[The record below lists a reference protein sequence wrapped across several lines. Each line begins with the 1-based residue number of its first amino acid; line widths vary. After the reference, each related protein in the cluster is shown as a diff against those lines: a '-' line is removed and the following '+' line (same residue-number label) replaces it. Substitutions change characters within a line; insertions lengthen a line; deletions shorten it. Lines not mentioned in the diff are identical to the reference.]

1 LVVIYRKFLSQ
12 KINANRKQFFF
23 ATMTILTGFDSFDN
37 TFVNQSVKNYKHIG
51 CPVCNNH
58 DSRCKPSH
66 GDSIM
71 CWNTTAYELDQ
82 DTWHLV
88 SNIDGSSGMRGV
100 MVAPRRGSDY
110 TPGDPEIL
118 ELKRQQARQQRS
130 LALALLPSVE
140 SRDKGYREILS
151 CLSLSSKH
159 SFELKQKR
167 GLSADQVKLTE
178 RLMWFK
184 TWQKDIECSE
194 NIAGVDPATG
204 STRWLGGMF
213 ISAIDKHGNILGGQ
227 IAADNIEVV
236 GKYFW
241 ASSLKVGGYGCN
253 LPHTNDMPLFVR
265 KHPDSTKTS
274 QIWLCE
280 GGLKSAICALKAWE
294 TDRDIVVV
302 GTAMSARFSDHQ
314 LIEILAELAP
324 SEGVRILPDAGT
336 VENLSILSGV
346 LQTADKIKRNN
357 YVPKIGWWD
366 QWEKG
371 ESSQD
376 IDDYLV
382 ANNGDYSQIS
392 WLTVT
397 QFVSIVPPER
407 LSEVVKKNESRPLP
421 FEPQPASR
429 KKANLPDF
437 VNNLA
442 YKGYEK
448 YSKLDAPDTTK
459 FGNIITSQPKLAT
472 DYEALESDGKVVY
485 QAGWEY
491 YPPRPGEIVWLV
503 AGTGEGKSHLLA
515 YWMNE
520 YFKDYG
526 CIFLGY
532 RNGLL
537 HQQCEKVEGLEHLRG
552 ADSDGFLRLLDPNY
566 RVAFCDAS
574 LHNMKPSYAAG
585 KILVIDEVMSVIES
599 LLLGSTCSRQRRSR
613 LTTFVGMVRGA
624 EMVICLDAYLANWCV
639 DLLNILSKKTPRK
652 MQNVWKGEPRRVK
665 MLLGTET
672 NPNDKTAIRSE
683 IIEEATEG
691 KEIAVFSD
699 SQHELESLHELM
711 IKEGVA
717 PESIARVDS
726 KTSGED
732 WCILLL
738 KNIDKYLETHPEI
751 KILLVSPSGDSGL
764 DISRIYFQKVFLIL
778 CGTLTINSALQM
790 YGRVRDR
797 LVPRTIFCAKDAQF
811 RIDGGFTQ
819 AEIQSEMSLS
829 IEHQLRLVTD
839 GVDNS
844 DNLKELVYQTVQ
856 RWQERERSD
865 KFSEAV
871 GILLAKANFERF
883 YYREL
888 FIDRLEKMGDLI
900 EFVKEDG
907 DAETKKE
914 FQEISLGVK
923 YAMAAKLV
931 SADDIN
937 EIEAESLRRKE
948 LTHEQLMQ
956 IKKFDF
962 QHRMPGI
969 ALDEQLAKTLLYD
982 RSFLTGL
989 EQRYYLLHPEV
1000 SKRMAEIKWGNSL
1013 AKREY
1018 FTSDLRSRLALRT
1031 DCLIKLGL
1039 LEFLDDREWLE
1050 NGSEVKTLR
1059 QRWGDSLKK
1068 TYGAGLPQIM
1078 GFDWDKKKPI
1088 GTVHKLLDMVGCD
1101 LRIIRTK
1108 SGQTKKEQKIV
1119 KRRITFGSLNDPI
1132 RLAILESF
1140 DKRFEG
1146 LKSVDWQE
1154 VKTVCE
1160 NELETEPELVTA

>member
-1 LVVIYRKFLSQ
+1 
-12 KINANRKQFFF
+12 
-23 ATMTILTGFDSFDN
+23 MTILTGFNGFDN

-66 GDSIM
+66 GDSIL
-71 CWNTTAYELDQ
+71 CWNTTAYELDR
-82 DTWHLV
+82 DIWHLV
-88 SNIDGSSGMRGV
+88 SDIDSGNSGMRGV

-110 TPGDPEIL
+110 TPEDPEVL

-130 LALALLPSVE
+130 LELASLPSIN

-151 CLSLSSKH
+151 CMNLSSKH
-159 SFELKQKR
+159 SFGLKQKR
-167 GLSADQVKLTE
+167 GLTADQVKLTE

-194 NIAGVDPATG
+194 NIAGIDPATG

-213 ISAIDKHGNILGGQ
+213 ISAIDQHGNILGGQ
-227 IAADNIEVV
+227 IAADNTEVV

-253 LPHTNDMPLFVR
+253 LPYTNDMPLFVR
-265 KHPDSTKTS
+265 KHPDSVKTS

-280 GGLKSAICALKAWE
+280 GGLKSAIVALKAWE
-294 TDRDIVVV
+294 TDINIVVV
-302 GTAMSARFSDHQ
+302 GTAMSARFSDQ
-314 LIEILAELAP
+314 FIEILAELTP
-324 SEGVRILPDAGT
+324 SKGVRIMPDAGT

-371 ESSQD
+371 EYSQD
-376 IDDYLV
+376 IDDYLI
-382 ANNGDYSQIS
+382 ANNGDYSRIT
-392 WLTVT
+392 WLTIP
-397 QFVSIVPPER
+397 QFVSIVPPEK
-407 LSEVVKKNESRPLP
+407 LSEVLKKNESEPQP
-421 FEPQPASR
+421 FEPQPAP
-429 KKANLPDF
+429 KKRASLPDF

-442 YKGYEK
+442 YKCYEK
-448 YSKLDAPDTTK
+448 YSKLDAPDITQ

-472 DYEALESDGKVVY
+472 DWEALEAEEEPVY

-515 YWMNE
+515 HWMNE
-520 YFKDYG
+520 YFKDHG
-526 CIFLGY
+526 SIFLGY

-537 HQQCEKVEGLEHLRG
+537 LQQCEKVEGLEHLRG
-552 ADSDGFLRLLDPNY
+552 ADSDGFLRLLDETY

-574 LHNMKPSYAAG
+574 LHNMKPSYAHK

-599 LLLGSTCSRQRRSR
+599 LLLGSTCARQRRSR
-613 LTTFVGMVRGA
+613 LTTFVGMLQEA

-639 DLLNILSKKTPRK
+639 DLLNILSKKIPRK
-652 MQNVWKGEPRRVK
+652 MQNIWKGEPRKVK

-683 IIEEATEG
+683 IIEEAKEG
-691 KEIAVFSD
+691 KAIAIFSD

-711 IKEGVA
+711 IKDGVA

-726 KTSGED
+726 KTSGEE
-732 WCILLL
+732 WCVSLL

-797 LVPRTIFCAKDAQF
+797 LVPRTVFCAKDAQF
-811 RIDGGFTQ
+811 RMDGGLTQ
-819 AEIQSEMSLS
+819 SQVQNEMSLS
-829 IEHQLRLVTD
+829 IEHQLRLITD
-839 GVDNS
+839 GANAS
-844 DNLKELVYQTVQ
+844 DDLKEIVYQAVQ
-856 RWQERERSD
+856 KWQERERSD

-871 GILLAKANFERF
+871 AILLAKANFERL

-888 FIDRLEKMGDLI
+888 FIDRLEKMGDII
-900 EFVKEDG
+900 EFANEDG
-907 DAETKKE
+907 DTETKKE
-914 FQEISLGVK
+914 FQEVSLSVK

-931 SADDIN
+931 AADDIS

-948 LTHEQLMQ
+948 LTPDQLMKL
-956 IKKFDF
+956 KKFDF
-962 QHRMPGI
+962 RHRMPGI

-982 RSFLTGL
+982 RSFLKGL
-989 EQRYYLLHPEV
+989 EQRYYLSHPEV
-1000 SKRMAEIKWGNSL
+1000 SQKMAELKWGNYL

-1031 DCLIKLGL
+1031 DCLIRLGL
-1039 LEFLDDREWLE
+1039 LEFLDDRDWLE
-1050 NGSEVKTLR
+1050 NGKEVKTLR
-1059 QRWGDSLKK
+1059 QRWDILRKS
-1068 TYGAGLPQIM
+1068 YGSQLPGIM

-1088 GTVHKLLDMVGCD
+1088 KTVHKLLDLVGCD

-1108 SGQTKKEQKIV
+1108 SGQTKKEQRIV
-1119 KRRITFGSLNDPI
+1119 KRRITFGSLNDPM

-1140 DKRFEG
+1140 DRRFEG

-1154 VKTVCE
+1154 VQTVCK
-1160 NELETEPELVTA
+1160 NELETEPELETA